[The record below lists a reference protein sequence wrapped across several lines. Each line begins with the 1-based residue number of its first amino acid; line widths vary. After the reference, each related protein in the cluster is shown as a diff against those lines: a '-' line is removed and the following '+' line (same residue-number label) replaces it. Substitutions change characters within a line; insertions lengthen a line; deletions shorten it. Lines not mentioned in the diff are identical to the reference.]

1 MDRAFSQNLKVPNQ
15 FYFQLFFTGGHCSNV
30 RQRLREEPPDA
41 EPNHDP
47 RSHPGHG
54 QERQQE
60 EQLGAVVDGIGNDRQ
75 SDCKDSKEKDSVI
88 DRQTDRQIY
97 RLIDM
102 LIVRQTE

>member
-1 MDRAFSQNLKVPNQ
+1 MVRALSQNLKVPNQ
-15 FYFQLFFTGGHCSNV
+15 FYFQLFSTGGHCPNV

-60 EQLGAVVDGIGNDRQ
+60 EQLGAVVYRTGNARH
-75 SDCKDSKEKDSVI
+75 SDYKDSKEI
-88 DRQTDRQIY
+88 GI
-97 RLIDM
+97 
-102 LIVRQTE
+102 